1 MSIES
6 ESEFNQNQKTYN
18 NLKNKI
24 NENQNIKTK
33 KAEPI
38 HYYYTDPLN
47 FQWCFT
53 ETRGSSKDYYYK
65 CSTIRCTAFGM
76 ISKTSNISPFILT
89 RGHSIPYYE
98 HTYALNKYAELN
110 FQIPEKEFIKIF
122 NKSKIFRNSAIR
134 DYISHTEF
142 VTIDSTIAYLNGKGI
157 MDIKEEYKKEIVN
170 AINSLKFINSTKGK
184 ICDCL
189 NNMKINNENNVCYNH
204 LYKVVEKNETRAYNI
219 FHIITEPMRI
229 NIIKKSIKQA
239 FIDVSFKC
247 VPPGLSNYKIP
258 SNIYNKMFAPTK
270 GINEGKYY
278 H

>member
-1 MSIES
+1 MLEESMSIKSES
-6 ESEFNQNQKTYN
+6 ESNQSQKTYN

-33 KAEPI
+33 KTETI

-47 FQWCFT
+47 FQLCFT

-65 CSTIRCTAFGM
+65 CSTTRYTAFGM
-76 ISKTSNISPFILT
+76 ISKISNNSPFILT

-110 FQIPEKEFIKIF
+110 FQISEKEFIKIF
-122 NKSKIFRNSAIR
+122 NKSKIFPNSAIR

-157 MDIKEEYKKEIVN
+157 MDIKEEYKKEIIN
-170 AINSLKFINSTKGK
+170 AINSLKVINSTKGK
-184 ICDCL
+184 IYDCL

-204 LYKVVEKNETRAYNI
+204 LYKVVEKNETRTYNI
-219 FHIITEPMRI
+219 FHIIIEPMRI

-247 VPPGLSNYKIP
+247 VPPGLSNYKILVL
-258 SNIYNKMFAPTK
+258 SRFDLEEKNQN
-270 GINEGKYY
+270 YY

>member
-1 MSIES
+1 MQQQQTKLTLGFINAINNDINFSNNYQNTNNILNSESIINKDLIGGTTSNELNKNENNIHLNVMGYQNSNSSNNNLNLNQTINHKPQQKKFKRKRIYNKMLEESMSIES
-6 ESEFNQNQKTYN
+6 ESESNQIQKTYN

-53 ETRGSSKDYYYK
+53 ETRDSSKDYYYK
-65 CSTIRCTAFGM
+65 CSTTRCTAFGM
-76 ISKTSNISPFILT
+76 ISKTSNNLPFILT

-98 HTYALNKYAELN
+98 HTYTLNKFAELN

-122 NKSKIFRNSAIR
+122 NKSKIFHNSAIR

-170 AINSLKFINSTKGK
+170 LLI
-184 ICDCL
+184 
-189 NNMKINNENNVCYNH
+189 H
-204 LYKVVEKNETRAYNI
+204 
-219 FHIITEPMRI
+219 
-229 NIIKKSIKQA
+229 
-239 FIDVSFKC
+239 
-247 VPPGLSNYKIP
+247 
-258 SNIYNKMFAPTK
+258 
-270 GINEGKYY
+270 
-278 H
+278 